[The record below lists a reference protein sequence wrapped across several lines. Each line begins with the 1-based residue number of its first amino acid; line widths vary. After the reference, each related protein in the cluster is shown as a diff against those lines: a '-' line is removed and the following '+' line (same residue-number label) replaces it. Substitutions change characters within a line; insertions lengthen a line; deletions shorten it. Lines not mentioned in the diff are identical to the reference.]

1 MSPERQLKRDRQKRD
16 DALIKASEQASLIAL
31 IAVIYDTT
39 DCFVTENIES
49 PTDEISKEL
58 EQVLRPLSIGS
69 ETKKK
74 ITNLVD
80 EILNRTRFTASQ
92 LIDNYGKMLTPMEY
106 GDDNW
111 KKINK
116 AIDENLGIQ
125 IVKR

>member
-49 PTDEISKEL
+49 PTDEIVKEL

-92 LIDNYGKMLTPMEY
+92 LIENYGKMLTSMEY